1 MDIRNTVVETAKK
14 YLGIAYKK
22 MNCSQLVYKVLSDL
36 GYTLKPNSTNQAKI
50 LYDKGLTVAIDKGET
65 VSNIAKMLNPGD
77 LIFWSNPK
85 YTWRW
90 KYIHHVGF
98 YVGNSKTIESTGSG
112 NGVHIGSLWESPGT
126 GNWQIIFIVD
136 ITKVLNTQEGK
147 KVINKNSSVAE
158 KKEIQKTLIVLG
170 FKGDMDEANLG
181 EWGSRTEKALNAFQA
196 SVNLPISNEVDPATA
211 AAMFKALREKAAAAE
226 ANYAGYQGNVSTYIG
241 GIKVAQTALQ
251 EAVNKTI

>member
-136 ITKVLNTQEGK
+136 ITKVLNIQEETDMLLKKGSKGKDVVWVQWALVTLKYQGKMDIKIINENTPIGDNTQK
-147 KVINKNSSVAE
+147 SI
-158 KKEIQKTLIVLG
+158 
-170 FKGDMDEANLG
+170 MD
-181 EWGSRTEKALNAFQA
+181 FQED
-196 SVNLPISNEVDPATA
+196 NGLPITGEVDNATFS
-211 AAMFKALREKAAAAE
+211 MLLQKLVEKSNRDE
-226 ANYAGYQGNVSTYIG
+226 VYIS
-241 GIKVAQTALQ
+241 GIGTAY
-251 EAVNKTI
+251 NMKR